1 MENKDYQVTQLNN
14 VPIED
19 LIDSKKE
26 CNPRKIL
33 ENQNNFIF
41 NGNY

>member
-1 MENKDYQVTQLNN
+1 MENKDYQTTHLNN
-14 VPIED
+14 VPIDD

-33 ENQNNFIF
+33 ENKDNFIF

>member
-1 MENKDYQVTQLNN
+1 MENKDDQITQLNN

-33 ENQNNFIF
+33 ENKNNFIF
-41 NGNY
+41 NGNN